1 MTMQLAGPPLAFIIS
16 SNPSPADES
25 IQNSGKLGPAQPH
38 ALMFSDPQVGKAKAR
53 TLDPALQSSQQDTLT
68 VLSQDT
74 RCTVPGQPMKPL
86 ETKLPLVGP
95 DPKVLSTD

>member
-1 MTMQLAGPPLAFIIS
+1 MTTQLAGPPLAFIIS
-16 SNPSPADES
+16 SDPSPADES

-38 ALMFSDPQVGKAKAR
+38 ALMFSGPQVGKAKAR
-53 TLDPALQSSQQDTLT
+53 TPDPALQSSQQDAFT

-86 ETKLPLVGP
+86 ERK
-95 DPKVLSTD
+95 